1 MSAGMKRLDQKCAY
15 PSCAKHANGS
25 RHRCHGTFVVTKVG
39 CALCNKLCFKQ
50 TLFYNFASNK
60 HCFITK
66 NPRWFNASFAS
77 CYITFRLLR
86 ARIRPGLPGRQ
97 EVHAGWHARLLRG
110 TRRRGVHA
118 PSVPGKV
125 PNAGWLPAAETEV
138 AHAISVFFF
147 VATHA

>member
-39 CALCNKLCFKQ
+39 CALCNKPCFKQ
-50 TLFYNFASNK
+50 TLFHNK
-60 HCFITK
+60 EHT
-66 NPRWFNASFAS
+66 RWFNSSFAS
-77 CYITFRLLR
+77 CYITLRLLW
-86 ARIRPGLPGRQ
+86 ARIRPGLPGPQ
-97 EVHAGWHARLLRG
+97 QVHAEGHARLLRG

-138 AHAISVFFF
+138 AHAISVFLWLL
-147 VATHA
+147 TLYLNSN